1 MATTIWIVAD
11 LVPLV
16 TLAVFVVAFAADPV
30 ARLRHRLESAP
41 RREPGRV
48 HESRA

>member
-16 TLAVFVVAFAADPV
+16 ALAVFVVAFAADPV
-30 ARLRHRLESAP
+30 ARLRRLESAP
-41 RREPGRV
+41 RRAPRHV